1 MSNLENANSP
11 APVSPPPLR
20 TWDFMETALVTLIA
34 YGVFALTSGITLAV
48 MLAMPDGA
56 DKLSPVQLQAL
67 AMQGRLYGTA
77 LIIASPPTIAV
88 LWIAIRM
95 ARREFAEY
103 LALNWPSRDEL
114 MRALA
119 VAAVL
124 VVAEIVLRSG
134 GSAEGSVSNP
144 YLSVKGAAGL
154 LALLIGG
161 CIAAPI
167 MEEFVVRGFMFRGWS
182 QSFLGPIGAI
192 VLTSALWA
200 MNHTQYDWVERFWIF
215 ILGLALGHFRW
226 RSNSTWLTVMVHST
240 INTFV
245 FFTMGPYT

>member
-1 MSNLENANSP
+1 
-11 APVSPPPLR
+11 
-20 TWDFMETALVTLIA
+20 
-34 YGVFALTSGITLAV
+34 
-48 MLAMPDGA
+48 
-56 DKLSPVQLQAL
+56 
-67 AMQGRLYGTA
+67 MQGRLQGTV

-88 LWIAIRM
+88 LWIAIRK

-119 VAAVL
+119 VVAVL
-124 VVAEIVLRSG
+124 LVAEFVLRSG
-134 GSAEGSVSNP
+134 GSGEGSVFNP

-215 ILGLALGHFRW
+215 IFGLALGHFRW

-240 INTFV
+240 VNTFI